1 MWQRSVFHCAEF
13 QWFASSDSLDGR
25 LVFPPGGPGMRTGQC
40 VCGAAKIAAEDV
52 EPTVVACHCAD
63 CQRRTGSPFGVSAYY
78 PASAVSVSGS
88 TQSFTRSTDSGG
100 RFTNVFCP
108 VCGSTLY
115 WTVAKYPDI
124 RGVPVGVFALG
135 AKSARMGGRDL
146 RRGSLS
152 SGSGWSEGRIAKGRS
167 LATAMGAAP
176 TRHVYSVPIGYSAG
190 SSGKG

>member
-1 MWQRSVFHCAEF
+1 
-13 QWFASSDSLDGR
+13 
-25 LVFPPGGPGMRTGQC
+25 MRTGQC

-124 RGVPVGVFALG
+124 RGVPVGVFADPQFPAPSRSLWERSRHG
-135 AKSARMGGRDL
+135 WADVTCAADRYLRGRD
-146 RRGSLS
+146 GP
-152 SGSGWSEGRIAKGRS
+152 K
-167 LATAMGAAP
+167 
-176 TRHVYSVPIGYSAG
+176 AG
-190 SSGKG
+190 